1 MYFFPRR
8 SYARENMFKQKLG
21 GMMDKHTEDNGAM
34 TDIQDSMLGFQW
46 DPESLIP
53 AGLSGNMPMVPGT
66 PTTTALPTSSSST
79 QLPLPL
85 PNGAAGGP
93 CKWPRIGTLS

>member
-1 MYFFPRR
+1 
-8 SYARENMFKQKLG
+8 
-21 GMMDKHTEDNGAM
+21 
-34 TDIQDSMLGFQW
+34 MLGFEW

-66 PTTTALPTSSSST
+66 PTTALPASSSST

-85 PNGAAGGP
+85 PSVCAGGP
-93 CKWPRIGTLS
+93 CNWPRIGTLS